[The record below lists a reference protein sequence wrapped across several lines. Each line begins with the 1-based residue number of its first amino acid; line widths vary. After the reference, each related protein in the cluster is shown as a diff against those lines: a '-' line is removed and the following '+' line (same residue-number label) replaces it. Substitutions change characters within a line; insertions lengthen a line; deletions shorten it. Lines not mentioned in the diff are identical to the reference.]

1 MISLGFKQNSFAT
14 IWSIEPVRDTI
25 TKAKITT
32 SKKNKNTGE
41 YETDFSGFIT
51 FLGTAAASKAAKLKE
66 KDRIRLGDIDVTRKW
81 DKEKQKEYI
90 NFNVF
95 SFEMADSKS
104 SNANNAPAPAPQ
116 KEVDDGEV
124 NSDSFPF

>member
-1 MISLGFKQNSFAT
+1 MGFRQGSFAT
-14 IWSIEPVRDTI
+14 IWQIEPVKDTI

-41 YETDFSGFIT
+41 YETDFSGFVT
-51 FLGTAAASKAAKLKE
+51 FLGTAVASKAAKLKE
-66 KDRIRLGDIDVTRKW
+66 KNRIKLEEVDVTRKW

-95 SFEMADSKS
+95 AFEMADSKATS
-104 SNANNAPAPAPQ
+104 SPPTVENTEA
-116 KEVDDGEV
+116 VDNGEV
-124 NSDSFPF
+124 ETDDYPF

>member
-1 MISLGFKQNSFAT
+1 MGFRQGSFAT
-14 IWSIEPVRDTI
+14 IWQIEPVKDTI

-41 YETDFSGFIT
+41 YETDFSGFVT
-51 FLGTAAASKAAKLKE
+51 FLGTAVASKAAKLKE
-66 KDRIRLGDIDVTRKW
+66 KNRIKLGEVDVTRKW

-95 SFEMADSKS
+95 AFEMADSKATS
-104 SNANNAPAPAPQ
+104 SPTTVENT
-116 KEVDDGEV
+116 EVVDNGEV
-124 NSDSFPF
+124 ETDDYPF

>member
-1 MISLGFKQNSFAT
+1 MGFRQGSFAT
-14 IWSIEPVRDTI
+14 IWQIEPVKDTI

-41 YETDFSGFIT
+41 YETDFSGFVT
-51 FLGTAAASKAAKLKE
+51 FLGTAVASKAAKLKE
-66 KDRIRLGDIDVTRKW
+66 KNRIKLGEVDVTRKW

-95 SFEMADSKS
+95 AFEMADSKATS
-104 SNANNAPAPAPQ
+104 SLPTVENTEA
-116 KEVDDGEV
+116 VDNGEV
-124 NSDSFPF
+124 ETDDYPF

>member
-1 MISLGFKQNSFAT
+1 MGFRQGSFAT
-14 IWSIEPVRDTI
+14 IWQVDPVKDTI

-32 SKKNKNTGE
+32 SRKNKNTGE
-41 YETDFSGFIT
+41 YETDFSGFVT

-66 KDRIRLGDIDVTRKW
+66 KDRIKLGDVDVTRKW

-95 SFEMADSKS
+95 SFEMADAKTTS
-104 SNANNAPAPAPQ
+104 SPQ
-116 KEVDDGEV
+116 ADTNTEPVDSGEIET
-124 NSDSFPF
+124 DDLPF

>member
-1 MISLGFKQNSFAT
+1 MGFRQGNFAT
-14 IWSIEPVRDTI
+14 IWQVDPVKDTI

-32 SKKNKNTGE
+32 SRKNKNIGE
-41 YETDFSGFIT
+41 YETDFSGFVT

-66 KDRIRLGDIDVTRKW
+66 KDRIKLGDVDVTRKW

-95 SFEMADSKS
+95 SFEMADAKTTS
-104 SNANNAPAPAPQ
+104 SPQ
-116 KEVDDGEV
+116 ADTNTEPVDSGEIET
-124 NSDSFPF
+124 DDLPF

>member
-1 MISLGFKQNSFAT
+1 MGFRQGSFAT
-14 IWSIEPVRDTI
+14 IWQIEPVKDTI

-41 YETDFSGFIT
+41 YETDFSGFVT
-51 FLGTAAASKAAKLKE
+51 FLGTAVASKAAKLKE
-66 KDRIRLGDIDVTRKW
+66 KNSIKLGEVDVTRKW

-95 SFEMADSKS
+95 AFEMADSKATS
-104 SNANNAPAPAPQ
+104 SPTTVENTEA
-116 KEVDDGEV
+116 VDNGEV
-124 NSDSFPF
+124 ETDDYPF

>member
-1 MISLGFKQNSFAT
+1 MGFRQGSFAT
-14 IWSIEPVRDTI
+14 IWQIEPVKDTI

-41 YETDFSGFIT
+41 YETDFSGFVT
-51 FLGTAAASKAAKLKE
+51 FLGTAVASKAAKLKE
-66 KDRIRLGDIDVTRKW
+66 KNRIKLGEVDVTRKW

-95 SFEMADSKS
+95 AFEMAESKATS
-104 SNANNAPAPAPQ
+104 
-116 KEVDDGEV
+116 
-124 NSDSFPF
+124 

>member
-1 MISLGFKQNSFAT
+1 MGFRQGNFAT
-14 IWSIEPVRDTI
+14 IWQIEPVKDTI

-41 YETDFSGFIT
+41 YETDFSGFVT
-51 FLGTAAASKAAKLKE
+51 FLGTAVASKAAKLKE
-66 KDRIRLGDIDVTRKW
+66 KNRIKLGEVDVTRKW

-95 SFEMADSKS
+95 AFEMADSKATS
-104 SNANNAPAPAPQ
+104 SPPTVENTEA
-116 KEVDDGEV
+116 VDNGEV
-124 NSDSFPF
+124 ETDDYPF

>member
-1 MISLGFKQNSFAT
+1 MGFRQGSFAT
-14 IWSIEPVRDTI
+14 IWQVEPVKDTI

-32 SKKNKNTGE
+32 SRKNKNTGE
-41 YETDFSGFIT
+41 YETDFSGFVT

-66 KDRIRLGDIDVTRKW
+66 KDRIKLGDVDVTRKW

-95 SFEMADSKS
+95 GFEMADTKATS
-104 SNANNAPAPAPQ
+104 SPPAATNTEP
-116 KEVDDGEV
+116 VDSGEIET
-124 NSDSFPF
+124 DDLPF

>member
-1 MISLGFKQNSFAT
+1 MGFRQGSFAT
-14 IWSIEPVRDTI
+14 IWQVEPVKDTI

-41 YETDFSGFIT
+41 YETDFSGFVT
-51 FLGTAAASKAAKLKE
+51 FLGTAAASKAAKLNE
-66 KDRIRLGDIDVTRKW
+66 KDRIKLGDVDVTRKW

-95 SFEMADSKS
+95 SFETADSRAS
-104 SNANNAPAPAPQ
+104 SATPAVTNTEPI
-116 KEVDDGEV
+116 DIGEV
-124 NSDSFPF
+124 ETDDLPF

>member
-1 MISLGFKQNSFAT
+1 MGFRQGSFAT
-14 IWSIEPVRDTI
+14 IWQIEPVKDTI

-41 YETDFSGFIT
+41 YETDFSGFVT
-51 FLGTAAASKAAKLKE
+51 FLGTAVASKAAKLKE
-66 KDRIRLGDIDVTRKW
+66 KNRIKLGEVDVTRKW

-95 SFEMADSKS
+95 AFEMADSKATS
-104 SNANNAPAPAPQ
+104 SPSTVENTEA
-116 KEVDDGEV
+116 VDNGEV
-124 NSDSFPF
+124 ETDDYPF

>member
-1 MISLGFKQNSFAT
+1 MGFRQGSFAT
-14 IWSIEPVRDTI
+14 IWQIEPVKDTI

-41 YETDFSGFIT
+41 YETDFSGFVT
-51 FLGTAAASKAAKLKE
+51 FLGTAVASKAAKLKE
-66 KDRIRLGDIDVTRKW
+66 KNRIKLGEVDVTRKW

-95 SFEMADSKS
+95 AFEMADSKATS
-104 SNANNAPAPAPQ
+104 SPTTVENTEA
-116 KEVDDGEV
+116 VDNGEV
-124 NSDSFPF
+124 ETDDYPF